1 MATAVG
7 AVGAIVVGAAI
18 GGLTLPIMQDTGVF
32 VAIALPTTAVLDA
45 WVGLHV
51 LEALDALGLAVGG
64 ALDGAKPVV
73 AAGSGLLTFAPF
85 PKAGRCEIG

>member
-51 LEALDALGLAVGG
+51 LEALDALGLAVGE
-64 ALDGAKPVV
+64 ALDGAKP
-73 AAGSGLLTFAPF
+73 A
-85 PKAGRCEIG
+85 